1 MSADSIWIT
10 GYTRSGKTTRL
21 VEKFRLA
28 VESLPQQPNSQPMAP
43 QVLVL
48 AANRDSRIELADRI
62 AGATDGQYPVQ
73 TTTPLGFFLS
83 QVFLFWPLLIER
95 LNLRA
100 QFPIQLRPETEQ
112 ELATQLWRSH
122 LDSGVL
128 RMEGTSEY
136 RLVRRTLD
144 LLSLAAAGGTP
155 IEDISSILE
164 RGMADV
170 RGTPQL
176 WDCMGESL
184 LRWRDSCLERGL
196 LSYGLIYELY
206 WRHLVVDPV
215 YQTYLA
221 RYRLVL
227 ADDVDEYPAIARQ
240 LFEFLLDRGAVGVFT
255 YNPAGGIRL
264 GLGADPKYL
273 GGLASRC
280 RQETL
285 ALEPVSG
292 LAYEWGDR
300 CANLV
305 LDPMSSPVSALP
317 PESVQ
322 SIQTVSRAQLLRQT
336 AETIVEAVR
345 RGDVEPQEIAAI
357 APGLDAIARY
367 TLIEI
372 LTKAGIDVEPLN
384 EQRPLTSSP
393 LIRALLTLLAL
404 VYPGL
409 GRLLDR
415 DAVAEMLV
423 VLSQP
428 TVELGDSESSPSG
441 VPNPQWIDPVRAGLL
456 ADRCYAPDRDR
467 PRLLPVESF
476 PRWDR
481 LGHRATVAYNE
492 ILQWVETQQQQLE
505 ARLIPSPIVFLDRAI
520 QRFLLTGNLA
530 YHQLAAI
537 RELMETAQHYWDV
550 RKRLQRSTAP
560 PQTNL
565 ETDAL
570 HGFERGCTDGA
581 DGLNLLLQFI
591 QLLRQGTVTANPFP
605 VRPLGSERRAV
616 TLATVFQYR
625 SSRRSHRWHFW
636 LDAGSSL
643 WTEGGSAILFGA
655 PLFLQDRLGRPWTSE
670 DGFEADEKRLKRIL
684 LDLLGR
690 VEERL
695 YLCHSDLAVNGQEQT
710 GPLLGLVNA
719 AVPFSRGERQE
730 TNII

>member
-21 VEKFRLA
+21 VEKFCGA
-28 VESLPQQPNSQPMAP
+28 VECLPDSQATAP
-43 QVLVL
+43 QILIL
-48 AANRDSRIELADRI
+48 AANRESRNLLALRI
-62 AGATDGQYPVQ
+62 AEATNGQYPVKI
-73 TTTPLGFFLS
+73 TTPLGFS
-83 QVFLFWPLLIER
+83 IDRVFLFWPLLIER

-100 QFPIQLRPETEQ
+100 QFPVQLRPETEQ
-112 ELATQLWRSH
+112 ELATQLWRSR
-122 LDSGVL
+122 LDSGKL
-128 RMEGTSEY
+128 HIEGTSEY
-136 RLVRRTLD
+136 HLVRRTLD
-144 LLSLAAAGGTP
+144 VLSLAAASGTP
-155 IEDISSILE
+155 IADIPRILE
-164 RGMADV
+164 QGMADV
-170 RGTPQL
+170 RGNPEL
-176 WDCMGESL
+176 WESMGEAL
-184 LRWRDSCLERGL
+184 QHWRDWCLERGL

-206 WRHLVVDPV
+206 WHHLFPDPV
-215 YQTYLA
+215 YQQHLA
-221 RYRLVL
+221 RYNMVF
-227 ADDVDEYPAIARQ
+227 ADDVDEYSAVVRH
-240 LFEFLLDRGAVGVFT
+240 LFEFLLDRGATGVFT

-264 GLGADPKYL
+264 GLGADPKYV

-292 LAYEWGDR
+292 LACNWGDG
-300 CANLV
+300 CVNLV
-305 LDPMSSPVSALP
+305 LEPMSSQVVALP
-317 PESVQ
+317 AEFVQ

-336 AETIVEAVR
+336 AQAIVDAIKR
-345 RGDVEPQEIAAI
+345 ADVEPQEIAVI

-372 LTKAGIDVEPLN
+372 LTKAGIDIEPLN

-409 GRLLDR
+409 GQLLDR

-423 VLSQP
+423 VLTQP
-428 TVELGDSESSPSG
+428 TVELADNENSPSR
-441 VPNPQWIDPVRAGLL
+441 VPNPKWIDPVRAGLL
-456 ADRCYAPDRDR
+456 ADRCYVPDSNL
-467 PRLLPVESF
+467 PHLLPVDAF

-492 ILQWVETQQQQLE
+492 ILQWIETQQQQLE

-520 QRFLLTGNLA
+520 QRFLLTSNLA
-530 YHQLAAI
+530 YDQLAAL
-537 RELMETAQHYWDV
+537 RELIETAQHYWEV
-550 RKRLQRSTAP
+550 HKRLQYSAVRPNSD
-560 PQTNL
+560 L
-565 ETDAL
+565 ETDTPILDRAP
-570 HGFERGCTDGA
+570 
-581 DGLNLLLQFI
+581 NPLLKFI

-605 VRPLGSERRAV
+605 VRLIGTERRAV
-616 TLATVFQYR
+616 TLATIFQYR
-625 SSRRSHRWHFW
+625 SSRCSHRWHFW

-643 WTEGGSAILFGA
+643 WLKGGAAVLFGA
-655 PLFLQDRLGRPWTSE
+655 PLFLQERLGQPWSSE
-670 DGFEADEKRLKRIL
+670 ESFVADEKRLKRIL

-719 AVPFSRGERQE
+719 AVPLEIVNG
-730 TNII
+730 N